1 MCVDTYRFIEYR
13 YLAMNND
20 YGRLTRGS
28 LEAITRGVAEPAA
41 HQYEDS
47 FQLLTDKQ
55 VFIAILC
62 MAALAVLLT

>member
-1 MCVDTYRFIEYR
+1 MN
-13 YLAMNND
+13 NND
-20 YGRLTRGS
+20 YGRQRGGL
-28 LEAITRGVAEPAA
+28 LEATTRGVSEPAA